1 MTGFSLVWL
10 LPAVLALVE
19 WYAVWRRDRRTQT
32 WAKPA
37 VLIALIVTALVLGAT
52 DDAAGIWLLVALVFG
67 LAGDVFLLGESDTR
81 FRLGLAAFLVGHL
94 AYVGSFIQLGA
105 RPAELELPGLPRA
118 RRLPARDPPGR
129 RVDVPPRRARPGRA
143 GRRSTPS

>member
-1 MTGFSLVWL
+1 MTGFSPVWL

-52 DDAAGIWLLVALVFG
+52 DDAAGTLH
-67 LAGDVFLLGESDTR
+67 ER
-81 FRLGLAAFLVGHL
+81 
-94 AYVGSFIQLGA
+94 
-105 RPAELELPGLPRA
+105 ERA
-118 RRLPARDPPGR
+118 D
-129 RVDVPPRRARPGRA
+129 D
-143 GRRSTPS
+143 